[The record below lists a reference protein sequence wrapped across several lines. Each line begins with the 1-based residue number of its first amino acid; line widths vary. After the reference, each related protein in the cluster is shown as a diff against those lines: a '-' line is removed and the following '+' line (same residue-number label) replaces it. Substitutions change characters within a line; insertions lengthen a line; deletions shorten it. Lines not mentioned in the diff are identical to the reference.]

1 MLFQDVL
8 NANSPLPAITDGG
21 RYIGGTVW
29 MLCCVA
35 ASDWLQAYHLGWGG
49 RWGKHYE
56 ELGSSAPLG
65 HDLVHPDVFEFL
77 RSENWRT
84 CSRHIFSR
92 QTNTF
97 FYFFFTKEEG
107 MDHPWLLFW
116 VHRNE
121 TEFCT
126 CLCTNEDMSRMS
138 FALSSQNTICIQSP
152 QGVDI
157 TQIPIAGACRLGW
170 PKAIQWTIASC
181 LLFSATSLSVT
192 PL

>member
-97 FYFFFTKEEG
+97 FFIFIFYKGGGDGSSLAAILSTQK
-107 MDHPWLLFW
+107 WNWVLYLLMYKW
-116 VHRNE
+116 RHVKDV
-121 TEFCT
+121 
-126 CLCTNEDMSRMS
+126 LCTVISKYNLYSKSTGSRYYPNS
-138 FALSSQNTICIQSP
+138 YS
-152 QGVDI
+152 
-157 TQIPIAGACRLGW
+157 W
-170 PKAIQWTIASC
+170 C
-181 LLFSATSLSVT
+181 L
-192 PL
+192 